1 MARALPG
8 KLGPFIRIFRMPHG
22 VGDIGSL
29 GGDVVTPLRVD
40 MIYDNPTAWA
50 GDEIILKEGR
60 IVV

>member
-1 MARALPG
+1 
-8 KLGPFIRIFRMPHG
+8 MPHG